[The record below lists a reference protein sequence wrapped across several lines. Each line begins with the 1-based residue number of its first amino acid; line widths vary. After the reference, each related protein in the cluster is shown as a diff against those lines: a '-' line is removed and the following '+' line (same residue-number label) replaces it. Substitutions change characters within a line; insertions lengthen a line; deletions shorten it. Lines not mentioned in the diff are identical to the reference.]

1 MNGMTVEQRGDLAE
15 ALVPEAAGLVV
26 DVHEG
31 SAADIAARLRGL
43 SRHELEAVAVVLA
56 AMADPEQ
63 TLRQALGWIDFDES
77 GERLEG
83 GPAPVAGGLRD
94 VARVD
99 VKAGPIVDEVAVR
112 RALEPGRP
120 VVLNQRERRMAICAG
135 VRRGLTHEEIAKRL
149 SMSKDA
155 VQQTW
160 ERAKKRAREEG
171 VPLVPVRQAG

>member
-1 MNGMTVEQRGDLAE
+1 MTVMTAEQRGDLVE
-15 ALVPEAAGLVV
+15 ALIPDAAGLVV

-43 SRHELEAVAVVLA
+43 SRHELETVAVVLA

-63 TLRQALGWIDFDES
+63 TLRQALGWITFDEA

-83 GPAPVAGGLRD
+83 GPEPVAGGLRD
-94 VARVD
+94 VARVE
-99 VKAGPIVDEVAVR
+99 VQAGPIVDEVAVR

-120 VVLNQRERRMAICAG
+120 VVLNQRERRMAVCAG
-135 VRRGLTHEEIAKRL
+135 VRRGLKHEDIAGRL
-149 SMSKDA
+149 GMSRDA
-155 VQQTW
+155 VQRTW

-171 VPLVPVRQAG
+171 VPLVPVRRAG